1 LGSRGFAL
9 VEGSTAPAPGDRAA
23 WRPLVRSDEPSF
35 TSGDSPAFHARGRAF
50 RIITKGGGMAKVL
63 IVDDHPLVARYTK
76 AEVVALQP
84 DAGVEVAGTLAE
96 AEALI
101 AGGTKPDYILFDLML
116 PDCDGL
122 AGVVRLRRL
131 APDAIIG
138 VVTGETSPEV
148 MRDCFFQGAK
158 GYLTKDTTA
167 EEFTDALRKLFDNGF
182 FYPRQAADPVP
193 ARSTHRL
200 TPREAEVLR
209 ALAIGKA
216 NKQLAPMLNISE
228 STFKTYLRNI
238 YEKLG
243 VRTRVEAVRRGE
255 ELGVV
260 DTRRRR

>member
-1 LGSRGFAL
+1 MTR
-9 VEGSTAPAPGDRAA
+9 
-23 WRPLVRSDEPSF
+23 
-35 TSGDSPAFHARGRAF
+35 
-50 RIITKGGGMAKVL
+50 VL

-76 AEVVALQP
+76 AEVAALRP
-84 DAGVEVAGTLAE
+84 DAEILIAGTLTE
-96 AEALI
+96 AEALV
-101 AGGTKPDYILFDLML
+101 ADGATLNYILFDLIL

-122 AGVVRLRRL
+122 AGVVRLRQL
-131 APDAIIG
+131 APAAVVG
-138 VVTGETSPEV
+138 VISGETNPDV
-148 MRDCFFQGAK
+148 MRDCFLQGAK
-158 GYLTKDTTA
+158 GYITKCTGA

-182 FYPRQAADPVP
+182 FYPPQAADSLP

-228 STFKTYLRNI
+228 STFKTYLRII

>member
-1 LGSRGFAL
+1 M
-9 VEGSTAPAPGDRAA
+9 T
-23 WRPLVRSDEPSF
+23 
-35 TSGDSPAFHARGRAF
+35 
-50 RIITKGGGMAKVL
+50 KVL

-76 AEVVALQP
+76 AEVVALRP
-84 DAGVEVAGTLAE
+84 EADIVVAGTLTE
-96 AEALI
+96 AEALVSDG
-101 AGGTKPDYILFDLML
+101 ATPNYILFDLIL

-122 AGVVRLRRL
+122 AGLVRLRQL
-131 APDAIIG
+131 APAAVVG
-138 VVTGETSPEV
+138 VISGETNPDV
-148 MRDCFFQGAK
+148 MRDCFLQGAK
-158 GYLTKDTTA
+158 GYITKCTGA

-182 FYPRQAADPVP
+182 FYPPQATDSLP

-228 STFKTYLRNI
+228 STFKTYLRII
-238 YEKLG
+238 YDKLN

>member
-1 LGSRGFAL
+1 M
-9 VEGSTAPAPGDRAA
+9 
-23 WRPLVRSDEPSF
+23 
-35 TSGDSPAFHARGRAF
+35 TS
-50 RIITKGGGMAKVL
+50 VL

-76 AEVVALQP
+76 AEVAALRP
-84 DAGVEVAGTLAE
+84 DAEIVIAGTLTE
-96 AEALI
+96 AEALV
-101 AGGTKPDYILFDLML
+101 ADGAAPNYILFDLIL

-122 AGVVRLRRL
+122 AGVVRLRQL
-131 APDAIIG
+131 APTAVVG
-138 VVTGETSPEV
+138 VISGETNPAV
-148 MRDCFFQGAK
+148 MRDCFLQGAK
-158 GYLTKDTTA
+158 GYITKCTGA
-167 EEFTDALRKLFDNGF
+167 EEFTEALRKLFDNGF
-182 FYPRQAADPVP
+182 FYPPQATDSLP

-209 ALAIGKA
+209 ALAIGKG

-228 STFKTYLRNI
+228 STFKTYLRII

>member
-1 LGSRGFAL
+1 MTR
-9 VEGSTAPAPGDRAA
+9 
-23 WRPLVRSDEPSF
+23 
-35 TSGDSPAFHARGRAF
+35 
-50 RIITKGGGMAKVL
+50 VL

-76 AEVVALQP
+76 AEVAALRP
-84 DAGVEVAGTLAE
+84 DAEILIAGTLTE
-96 AEALI
+96 AEALV
-101 AGGTKPDYILFDLML
+101 ADGATPNYILFDLIL

-122 AGVVRLRRL
+122 AGVVRLRQL
-131 APDAIIG
+131 APAAVVG
-138 VVTGETSPEV
+138 VISGETNPDV
-148 MRDCFFQGAK
+148 MRDCFLQGAK
-158 GYLTKDTTA
+158 GYITKCTGA

-182 FYPRQAADPVP
+182 FYPPQATDSLP

-228 STFKTYLRNI
+228 STFKTYLRII